1 MEKKYNVFDLLGQ
14 VIFIFGVTVIC
25 LSIFVMLF
33 GADAEG
39 VSTIFA
45 LGNKGLAVATLGQFL
60 LMAVLI
66 TLIRFVLFTDYIVK
80 KWSLLART
88 ISMFVLVVLMIGV
101 FTACFGWFPVN
112 EAKSWIMFFVS
123 FFVCCSISVTLSAWK
138 ERKENEKMQEALER
152 MKKGEE

>member
-14 VIFIFGVTVIC
+14 MIFIFGVTVTC
-25 LSIFVMLF
+25 LSIFVILF

-60 LMAVLI
+60 LMSVLI
-66 TLIRFVLFTDYIVK
+66 TLIRFVLFTDYIIK
-80 KWSLLART
+80 TWSLLART
-88 ISMFVLVVLMIGV
+88 IGMFVLVVFMIGT
-101 FTACFGWFPVN
+101 FAACFGWFPVN
-112 EAKSWIMFFVS
+112 EPKSWIMFFVS
-123 FFVCCSISVTLSAWK
+123 FFVCCSISVTLSVWK

-152 MKKGEE
+152 MKKGEV